1 VDGKAIDAVTV
12 SDNSRGLASEF
23 VQKINRAALSI
34 CLDGWIKGDAAII
47 GSTADPKRF
56 SFTWVPTGEV
66 FSYEQFPDFYNKFK
80 SDAEQ
85 VSVNIQLLLLTKQTN
100 RQNDRSKLAHFM

>member
-1 VDGKAIDAVTV
+1 MDGKAIDAVTV

-85 VSVNIQLLLLTKQTN
+85 VSVNKQLLLG
-100 RQNDRSKLAHFM
+100 